1 MGSILQKHSM
11 PLSIFRLSIITVLWI
26 GLLSIVSDDVKAQ
39 SIDVYESRIQQA
51 NQLLNTLD
59 RSEARKLYRGILK
72 ENRSY
77 APAHAGI
84 AKVLVQER
92 KWEEALQAVDKAYE
106 IDPHDK
112 DVRYLKGIIHRE
124 IAKFDVVYAPR
135 HREQAID
142 LFVGIVEEDS
152 THKAVVY
159 QLGLLERYL
168 GNYTKAL
175 ELGHRQLAIHPDNIE
190 AHIGL
195 FRTYKYLIE
204 LIEEEE
210 AKKLLAEMPDDYRE
224 LFLAEM
230 DRKAGRPNFAAARL
244 EELLSKGTSLI
255 PMQPVLLT
263 RARLYY
269 ADREALKGQQLVDQ
283 AIEKIDSHVS
293 AAYVFEDF
301 KYILE
306 DAELIQYRGLTSPE
320 EKKAFFKALL
330 EKRDP
335 MPGRLENVRITTHY
349 NRMLVAE
356 KEHLYYGI
364 RSWHNNPDKAGYLSF
379 PLVTFLNEE
388 FNDKGL
394 VYIRNGEPLDK
405 ISHVGGPDNFFRTQ
419 IFGIETA
426 NWMPS
431 ERQYATGYSL
441 NESWRYREPDIDFH
455 FVVADNEQNNWR
467 LIPLLTSLAMLESRE
482 HWGDPY
488 AAMIRAIRNQNQA
501 GTETIDNFAF
511 NAELEDG
518 NTEFSDS
525 EEEARSVSTATM
537 SGQAQRFELE
547 IEETRQQMIQD
558 SQESVELGLALDK
571 HTWEAEIEPMPIPH
585 MIVSFRGDEETGTTE
600 LDMYYALP
608 MGKISKAWEAEKG
621 GKIPVETG
629 YAVLDT
635 NWQTIDGYTS
645 IRELP
650 YTEEETAAVIDFH
663 RSTVMPDS
671 YLVALHGVP
680 EESSMMGG
688 YKFGYAVPDYSGND
702 LMMSDLLLAHRIE
715 PDLMGKSR
723 YSRKGYKIESNPFQR
738 FSRNQIVYIYFEV
751 YNLTYGNDDMSSYEI
766 EYILTDNKKN
776 TRRKRRRARPLL
788 TLKVERTNEMRSPVE
803 YAEFDVQQV
812 EAGNYTMTIRI
823 TDTLTGN
830 KTEKSQRFELTE

>member
-1 MGSILQKHSM
+1 MGSILQNHST
-11 PLSIFRLSIITVLWI
+11 PFSNLRLSLVLWI
-26 GLLSIVSDDVKAQ
+26 GLLSIIYTDAQAQ
-39 SIDVYESRIQQA
+39 SSDVFDSRIEQA
-51 NQLLNTLD
+51 NQLLNTLN
-59 RSEARKLYRGILK
+59 RSEARKVYQGILK
-72 ENRSY
+72 ENKSY
-77 APAHAGI
+77 IPAHVGMAR
-84 AKVLVQER
+84 VLVEER
-92 KWEEALQAVDKAYE
+92 KWEEALSAIDKAYS
-106 IDPHDK
+106 IDSSDK
-112 DVRYLKGIIHRE
+112 SVRYLKGIIHRE

-135 HREQAID
+135 HRQQAID
-142 LFVGIVEEDS
+142 LFTEIADEDS
-152 THKAVVY
+152 TFKAVFY
-159 QLGLLERYL
+159 QHSLLERYL
-168 GNYTKAL
+168 GNYSNAL
-175 ELGHRQLAIHPDNIE
+175 TLGHRQLAIYPDNVE
-190 AHIGL
+190 THIGL
-195 FRTYKYLIE
+195 FRAYKYLIE
-204 LIEEEE
+204 LLEEDE
-210 AKKLLAEMPDDYRE
+210 AKNLLSQMPDDHRE
-224 LFLAEM
+224 LFLAEL

-244 EELLSKGTSLI
+244 EGLLAKGTSLI
-255 PMQPVLLT
+255 PLQPVLLT
-263 RARLYY
+263 RARLFYE
-269 ADREALKGQQLVDQ
+269 DREALKGQQFVDQ
-283 AIEKIDSHVS
+283 AIDNIDSHVS

-306 DAELIQYRGLTSPE
+306 DAELVQYRGLASPE
-320 EKKAFFKALL
+320 EKRAFFRALL

-335 MPGRLENVRITTHY
+335 MPGRLENVRVTTHY

-356 KEHLYYGI
+356 KEYLYYGI
-364 RSWHNNPDKAGYLSF
+364 RSWHNNPDKAGYLAF

-419 IFGIETA
+419 IFGLETA

-431 ERQYATGYSL
+431 ERQYTTGYSL
-441 NESWRYREPDIDFH
+441 NESWRYRNPDIDFH
-455 FVVADNEQNNWR
+455 FVVADNEENNWR

-482 HWGDPY
+482 EWGDPY
-488 AAMIRAIRNQNQA
+488 AAMVRAIRNQNQA

-518 NTEFSDS
+518 NTEFSDL
-525 EEEARSVSTATM
+525 EEEARSVSTAAVT
-537 SGQAQRFELE
+537 GQAQRFELE
-547 IEETRQQMIQD
+547 IEETRQQMIED
-558 SQESVELGLALDK
+558 SQESIELGLALDK
-571 HTWEAEIEPMPIPH
+571 HTWEEEIEPMPIPH
-585 MIVSFRGDEETGTTE
+585 MVVTFRGDEETGATE

-608 MGKISKAWEAEKG
+608 MGKISKAWEGKKG

-645 IRELP
+645 IKELP
-650 YTEEETAAVIDFH
+650 YTEEETAAVVDFH
-663 RSTVMPDS
+663 RSSVMPDS

-680 EESSMMGG
+680 EELSMMGG
-688 YKFGYAVPDYSGND
+688 YKFGYNVPDYSGSE

-751 YNLTYGNDDMSSYEI
+751 YNLTYSSDDMSSYEI
-766 EYILTDNKKN
+766 EYILTDNKN
-776 TRRKRRRARPLL
+776 NNRRRRRRARPLL

-812 EAGNYTMTIRI
+812 EPGDYTMTIRI
-823 TDTLTGN
+823 TDTVTGN
-830 KTEKSQRFELTE
+830 TTEKSQRFELSD